1 MRKFEKGTPEYGLIL
16 GVLGA
21 VIAAMILFFG
31 FWRTALVVA
40 LFGAGYFIGAVNNKA
55 EFFKKLVN
63 AIFPAKDD

>member
-1 MRKFEKGTPEYGLIL
+1 MRKFEKGTPEYGIVL

-21 VIAAMILFFG
+21 VIAAGILFFG

-40 LFGAGYFIGAVNNKA
+40 LFGVGYFVGAVENKA
-55 EFFKKLVN
+55 AFFKKLVN